1 MPIGDGPPG
10 YTTRVASLDDREVLA
25 ALVNEVNVAEVGFAF
40 TNPEQIGDDL
50 TKPGHDDEDDVVLV
64 ADGGSIDGYLSTWR
78 DEPLTAFHQLAFVR
92 PALNGQGLSAWLLR
106 FGEDRARTWVE
117 RERPAPPVDLR
128 VSRWMN
134 NEAAARLFAALGY
147 RFARTFH
154 DMRIDLDG
162 WSETVEAPEGI
173 VIRTF
178 DRERDARAVHGT
190 LVEAFDDHWGTNF
203 GPFDAWVHGSIDGS
217 GANFDP
223 GFWFVALDG
232 DQLVGVACCQPSS
245 VSSPD
250 AAHVSDLGVRR
261 AWRGRG
267 IGRALLLT
275 AFAEA
280 KRRGIAAVDL
290 GVDSESLTGAT
301 RLYEGVGMRI
311 THGYDHWSKPLLAAP

>member
-1 MPIGDGPPG
+1 MPIGDGPAG
-10 YTTRVASLDDREVLA
+10 YRTRVASLEDREALA

-40 TNPEQIGDDL
+40 TDADRIRDDL
-50 TKPGHDDEDDVVLV
+50 TKPGRDDEDDVILV
-64 ADGGSIDGYLSTWR
+64 GPDGSIEGYLTTWR
-78 DEPLTAFHQLAFVR
+78 DEPLTAIHQLAFVR
-92 PALNGQGLSAWLLR
+92 PALNGRGLSAWLLR
-106 FGEDRARTWVE
+106 FGEAQARAWIE
-117 RERPAPPVDLR
+117 REHPSPPVDLR
-128 VSRWMN
+128 VSRWTN
-134 NEAAARLFAALGY
+134 NEKAGALLAALGY
-147 RFARTFH
+147 RHVRTFN

-162 WSETVEAPEGI
+162 WSEAVEAPDGI

-178 DRERDARAVHGT
+178 DRERDARAVHAT

-203 GPFDAWVHGSIDGS
+203 GPFDAWAHGTIQGA

-232 DQLVGVACCQPSS
+232 DQVVGAACCQTSS

-250 AAHVSDLGVRR
+250 AAHVGDLGVRR

-275 AFAEA
+275 VFAEA
-280 KRRGIAAVDL
+280 KRRGIGAVEL

-301 RLYEGVGMRI
+301 RLYESVGMQV
-311 THGYDHWSKPLLAAP
+311 THGYDHWSKPLLRA